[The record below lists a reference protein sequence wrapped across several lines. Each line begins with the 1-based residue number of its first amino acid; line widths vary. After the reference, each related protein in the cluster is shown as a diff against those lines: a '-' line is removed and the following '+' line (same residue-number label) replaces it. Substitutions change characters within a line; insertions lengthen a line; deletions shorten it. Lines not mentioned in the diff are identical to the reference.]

1 MGGLKQGSVG
11 KFSDFL
17 ALSINISKIVA
28 DTVKGTINVDFSAI
42 TVILTVIL
50 PVTVTVLPEVAVS
63 R

>member
-1 MGGLKQGSVG
+1 MTRCLAGSNATFVY
-11 KFSDFL
+11 
-17 ALSINISKIVA
+17 VA
-28 DTVKGTINVDFSAI
+28 FTAI